1 MSDDQASSQSWGGMF
16 AWLVGFEECVCQRER
31 NRLWEHDLEVNHSYP
46 AVPGFKEL
54 PESRGKLPPGP
65 RLRAVPTYQAAEA
78 ETMLGDP
85 LLVGTLMQIKLEES
99 VQQMTVA
106 LYANGFTMQ
115 SISGGKTTN
124 RAWSPFSL
132 VEKCQVKTLQHSAY
146 WAVFKLTVFRAG
158 GHDLCLYF
166 ACTGG
171 NAYKERDQ
179 WVEKIGYLVS
189 KVTQSLYPTSDLQVQ
204 PLPGNEATRTRI
216 LAGFLLH
223 GSAMDTCQLV
233 YAELHAY
240 SGGESKMTLYRDA
253 WCDRELSTVALS
265 ESTTVSTRSGVYCNV
280 FGIDHHRF
288 CARNADEKDLWLRA
302 VSNVKVKLMFEA
314 PDPTIE
320 EIWIFRQSVQE
331 RVALIGNAKDPESKA
346 LLLEVTNKPPRSPTG
361 DAMDPAPIEDPT
373 PMMQQS
379 GGSGDVA
386 AGPAGPAGAGPSPES
401 ILPGVLR
408 EVNAPL
414 EVPAPAVSSS
424 AVEAAEAE
432 ATVDVASSE
441 KPPLTKEVEC
451 KEEDVAPA
459 DGEILP
465 GEGSVATPLPR
476 VRAAGRRR
484 DDATHEAVLQSAAL
498 AQVEEPEPEVALESA
513 SQEGRSKAR
522 LQRRQTIENN
532 LEVSEKALEC
542 IAVCSGAQPRAL
554 EPRHGFAI

>member
-1 MSDDQASSQSWGGMF
+1 MI
-16 AWLVGFEECVCQRER
+16 CVCTS
-31 NRLWEHDLEVNHSYP
+31 LAL
-46 AVPGFKEL
+46 
-54 PESRGKLPPGP
+54 
-65 RLRAVPTYQAAEA
+65 AATPIRS
-78 ETMLGDP
+78 ET
-85 LLVGTLMQIKLEES
+85 
-99 VQQMTVA
+99 
-106 LYANGFTMQ
+106 NGSKRF
-115 SISGGKTTN
+115 
-124 RAWSPFSL
+124 
-132 VEKCQVKTLQHSAY
+132 
-146 WAVFKLTVFRAG
+146 
-158 GHDLCLYF
+158 
-166 ACTGG
+166 
-171 NAYKERDQ
+171 
-179 WVEKIGYLVS
+179 GYLVS

-373 PMMQQS
+373 PMMQAS

-386 AGPAGPAGAGPSPES
+386 AGPAGPAES
-401 ILPGVLR
+401 ILPGST
-408 EVNAPL
+408 EVKTPL
-414 EVPAPAVSSS
+414 EAPDPAVSSS
-424 AVEAAEAE
+424 AFAEP
-432 ATVDVASSE
+432 TVDVASSAE
-441 KPPLTKEVEC
+441 PKEVEC

-459 DGEILP
+459 DREILP
-465 GEGSVATPLPR
+465 GEGSVATRLPR

-484 DDATHEAVLQSAAL
+484 DDATHEAILQSAAM

-513 SQEGRSKAR
+513 SQEEKSKAR
-522 LQRRQTIENN
+522 LQRRQAIENN

-542 IAVCSGAQPRAL
+542 IAVCTGAQPRAL

>member
-1 MSDDQASSQSWGGMF
+1 MF
-16 AWLVGFEECVCQRER
+16 AWLVGFEECVCQRDR
-31 NRLWEHDLEVNHSYP
+31 HRMWEHDLEVNHSP
-46 AVPGFKEL
+46 AVPGFKD
-54 PESRGKLPPGP
+54 PPDTGRGKLPPGP

-85 LLVGTLMQIKLEES
+85 LMTGTLMQIKLEES

-106 LYANGFTMQ
+106 LHANGFTMQ
-115 SISGGKTTN
+115 PVAGGKTMN

-171 NAYKERDQ
+171 NAYKERDL
-179 WVEKIGYLVS
+179 WVEKIGLLVS

-240 SGGESKMTLYRDA
+240 SGGESKLTLYRDA

-288 CARNADEKDLWLRA
+288 CARNAAEKDLWLRA

-320 EIWIFRQSVQE
+320 EIWVFRQSVQE
-331 RVALIGNAKDPESKA
+331 RVALLGNEKDDPELNQA
-346 LLLEVTNKPPRSPTG
+346 LLLEVTNKPPRSPSG
-361 DAMDPAPIEDPT
+361 DAMDPSPIEDPT
-373 PMMQQS
+373 PAKTLEPA

-386 AGPAGPAGAGPSPES
+386 AGPEATGTVEVKEVTPQEGTTPEPQCEAQEATQSDPQEPPAADAAATKASEP
-401 ILPGVLR
+401 
-408 EVNAPL
+408 
-414 EVPAPAVSSS
+414 SSS
-424 AVEAAEAE
+424 KA
-432 ATVDVASSE
+432 
-441 KPPLTKEVEC
+441 
-451 KEEDVAPA
+451 EEDVAAA
-459 DGEILP
+459 DGEMYP
-465 GEGSVATPLPR
+465 GEGSVATRLPR

-484 DDATHEAVLQSAAL
+484 EDATHEAVLQSAAL
-498 AQVEEPEPEVALESA
+498 ASQVSEEPEPEVALESA
-513 SQEGRSKAR
+513 RSQEGRSKPR
-522 LQRRQTIENN
+522 FQPLKRQALEGN

-542 IAVCSGAQPRAL
+542 IAVCTGAQPRAL
-554 EPRHGFAI
+554 EPRHGYAI

>member
-1 MSDDQASSQSWGGMF
+1 MVSTDPFLFPPAWLLAYSSVLRAAAGCSFCHRMSDDQASSRSWGGMF

-46 AVPGFKEL
+46 AVPGFKDL
-54 PESRGKLPPGP
+54 PDSARGKLPPGP

-171 NAYKERDQ
+171 NAYKELPEISSWEERDQ

-320 EIWIFRQSVQE
+320 DIWIFRQSVQE

-361 DAMDPAPIEDPT
+361 DAMDPAPVEDPT
-373 PMMQQS
+373 PMMQPS

-386 AGPAGPAGAGPSPES
+386 AGPAGPGPAES
-401 ILPGVLR
+401 MLGSN
-408 EVNAPL
+408 EVKTPL
-414 EVPAPAVSSS
+414 EAPEPAVSSTAS
-424 AVEAAEAE
+424 ADAVA
-432 ATVDVASSE
+432 VVASSAE
-441 KPPLTKEVEC
+441 PPLTNELKNI
-451 KEEDVAPA
+451 KTLQLA
-459 DGEILP
+459 L
-465 GEGSVATPLPR
+465 
-476 VRAAGRRR
+476 VRK
-484 DDATHEAVLQSAAL
+484 T
-498 AQVEEPEPEVALESA
+498 
-513 SQEGRSKAR
+513 SKMD
-522 LQRRQTIENN
+522 
-532 LEVSEKALEC
+532 S
-542 IAVCSGAQPRAL
+542 
-554 EPRHGFAI
+554 

>member
-1 MSDDQASSQSWGGMF
+1 MF
-16 AWLVGFEECVCQRER
+16 AWLVGFEECIVCHRDRE
-31 NRLWEHDLEVNHSYP
+31 RLWEHDMEVNSGLP
-46 AVPGFKEL
+46 AVPGFQDGPLTEHGPL
-54 PESRGKLPPGP
+54 TGRGKLPPGP

-78 ETMLGDP
+78 ETMLGEP

-99 VQQMTVA
+99 VQQTQVA
-106 LYANGFTMQ
+106 LFANGFTMQ
-115 SISGGKTTN
+115 PQQGGKMVN

-171 NAYKERDQ
+171 NAYKERDR
-179 WVEKIGYLVS
+179 WVEKIGTLVS
-189 KVTQSLYPTSDLQVQ
+189 QVTVSLFPVSDIQVQ

-240 SGGESKMTLYRDA
+240 SAGESKLTLYRDA
-253 WCDRELSTVALS
+253 WCDRELSTIGLS

-288 CARNADEKDLWLRA
+288 CARNGDEKDLWLRA

-320 EIWIFRQSVQE
+320 EIWVFRQSVQE
-331 RVALIGNAKDPESKA
+331 RVSLLAGDAEPPSNGA

-361 DAMDPAPIEDPT
+361 DAMDPAPVEDPT
-373 PMMQQS
+373 PLS
-379 GGSGDVA
+379 KPALGGSGDVA
-386 AGPAGPAGAGPSPES
+386 AGPEADAGAKLKE
-401 ILPGVLR
+401 
-408 EVNAPL
+408 
-414 EVPAPAVSSS
+414 PAPAPTVPTSSPVVLH
-424 AVEAAEAE
+424 APALPHVEGSVVGDPVPSIPEEAPKDDASLQEAE
-432 ATVDVASSE
+432 
-441 KPPLTKEVEC
+441 L
-451 KEEDVAPA
+451 
-459 DGEILP
+459 LP
-465 GEGSVATPLPR
+465 GEGSVATRLPR
-476 VRAAGRRR
+476 VRAAGRLRE
-484 DDATHEAVLQSAAL
+484 DATHEAILQSAAL
-498 AQVEEPEPEVALESA
+498 ATQAAHDLETDPEVATEG
-513 SQEGRSKAR
+513 GRSAQDSQKLR
-522 LQRRQTIENN
+522 LPPRRQPIEG

-542 IAVCSGAQPRAL
+542 IAVCTGAQPRAL
-554 EPRHGFAI
+554 EPRQNFAI